1 MTGISIIFAALIIE
15 HGLSRIAKA
24 IEAAYG
30 ITGETQ

>member
-24 IEAAYG
+24 IEAINTKEKNA
-30 ITGETQ
+30 

>member
-24 IEAAYG
+24 IEADHAKEN
-30 ITGETQ
+30 T